1 MSRFFCTAT
10 WYGRP
15 ANSGHPC
22 LLPEEKVPS
31 IARRMRRCNRNG
43 RNPPHPAGF
52 AAHTSLLP
60 EEKVLDR
67 SEADEVVL
75 RD

>member
-1 MSRFFCTAT
+1 MNTSSERLRRPPSPQRGRQ
-10 WYGRP
+10 YLIRP
-15 ANSGHPC
+15 AS
-22 LLPEEKVPS
+22 PS
-31 IARRMRRCNRNG
+31 TFPSEGKAV
-43 RNPPHPAGF
+43 PHPSGF
-52 AAHTSLLP
+52 AVHTSLLP